1 MPCYRDALSIIIIQ
15 EFKDYIAN
23 VKKGFI
29 DLIVSLFLPREER
42 QTDRRSRESSEGRRE
57 IFYTLSAFH

>member
-1 MPCYRDALSIIIIQ
+1 MEHVGYRDALSMIIIQ

-29 DLIVSLFLPREER
+29 DLIVSYFCLEKRDR
-42 QTDRRSRESSEGRRE
+42 QTDGQGRAVKGGERYF
-57 IFYTLSAFH
+57 IH